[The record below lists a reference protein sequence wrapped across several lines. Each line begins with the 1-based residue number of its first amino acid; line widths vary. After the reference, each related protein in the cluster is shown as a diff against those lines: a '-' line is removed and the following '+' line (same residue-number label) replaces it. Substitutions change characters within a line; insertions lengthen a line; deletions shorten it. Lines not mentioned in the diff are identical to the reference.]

1 MIVKTQD
8 LDGIALDWAVAQS
21 EQIETC
27 GPQDFREQRK
37 HRVQCGEFVYR
48 WHQSWM
54 QAGEIIERERI
65 NVTYSDDHK
74 RWEACYTVDGN
85 PIHRFDGAT
94 PLVAVMRTYV
104 GFTLGG
110 AVEIPEELTC

>member
-1 MIVKTQD
+1 MIVKAQD
-8 LDGIALDWAVAQS
+8 LHGRALDWAVLRCEHPCCSA
-21 EQIETC
+21 EDAVI
-27 GPQDFREQRK
+27 
-37 HRVQCGEFVYR
+37 FVTTFDDYDGTICNFSTD
-48 WHQSWM
+48 WA
-54 QAGEIIERERI
+54 QAGPIIQRERI

-94 PLVAVMRTYV
+94 PLVAAMRAFV

-110 AVEIPEELTC
+110 AVDVPEELTC